1 MKEQRY
7 ILMGFVALAVVA
19 FVVGALGEYQ
29 KAEPNG
35 LDFFVNIVLGVFAS
49 AIVSAATAGISYYTT
64 KRQALSDYWMDLETY
79 IQKVQ
84 IWAFHHLEKGLTAKE
99 TATFIRT
106 SETIMPES
114 NEANLAYLM
123 LARSKRDISLICG
136 NSELAKEI
144 NDSYMLAGQV
154 NIEVTCVM
162 QIRALNSGKVPL
174 ENLLKYED
182 EEKRIL
188 EFQKEDSTFSKL
200 NSSADRLRD
209 MLKIK
214 VFVPK
219 LPVNEKMKKCE
230 E

>member
-7 ILMGFVALAVVA
+7 ILTGFVALAVVA
-19 FVVGALGEYQ
+19 FVVGVLSECQ
-29 KAEPNG
+29 KAEPSG
-35 LDFFVNIVLGVFAS
+35 LDFLVNIVLGVFAS
-49 AIVSAATAGISYYTT
+49 AVVAAATAGISYYTT
-64 KRQALSDYWMDLETY
+64 KRQALSDYWLDLEAY

-84 IWAFHHLEKGLTAKE
+84 IWAVHHLEKGLTAEE

-114 NEANLAYLM
+114 NEVNLAYLT
-123 LARSKRDISLICG
+123 LAKSKRDISLLCG

-144 NDSYMLAGQV
+144 NDSYRLAGQV
-154 NIEVTCVM
+154 NAEVTCVT

-200 NSSADRLRD
+200 NSSADKLRD

-214 VFVPK
+214 VFVPE
-219 LPVNEKMKKCE
+219 LPVNEKMKKYE